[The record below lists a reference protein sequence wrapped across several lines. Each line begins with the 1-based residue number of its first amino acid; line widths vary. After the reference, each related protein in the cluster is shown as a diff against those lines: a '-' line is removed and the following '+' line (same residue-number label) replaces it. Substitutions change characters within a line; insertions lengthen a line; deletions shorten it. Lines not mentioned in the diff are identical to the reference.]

1 MKLNLVP
8 ARTGVTW
15 VQQGV
20 KTFAVQPMVFFSL
33 FMVFMTAIALLSLVP
48 AIGGVLGLML
58 IPAMT
63 LGLMVATEQ
72 VALARNARGAQDGKP
87 KPATAAVFIT
97 AFAAVRQR
105 ARSLA
110 ILGFLFA
117 ACVLAA
123 VWLAS
128 LFDDGQLQPLVSED
142 GTANI
147 EAMQSA
153 MFQLAFLLRL
163 VFYVPISLLFWHAPA
178 LVHWHGI
185 TPVKSLFFSVVAC
198 FRNVRA
204 MLMFGVVWMMMSLA
218 ASVVL
223 GLIGTVA
230 IAVAGSAGGGFG
242 AALILGG
249 SLALTAMFFCTNW
262 FMFRDTFQAE

>member
-1 MKLNLVP
+1 MNLNLVP

-20 KTFAVQPMVFFSL
+20 KTFVAQPMVFFSL
-33 FMVFMTAIALLSLVP
+33 FMVFMTAVAFLSLVP
-48 AIGGVLGLML
+48 VIGGVLGLMV

-72 VALARNARGAQDGKP
+72 VSFGRDGKT
-87 KPATAAVFIT
+87 KMATAAVFV
-97 AFAAVRQR
+97 AALSAVRQR
-105 ARSLA
+105 AKSLA
-110 ILGFLFA
+110 ILGFIFA
-117 ACVLAA
+117 LCVLAA

-128 LFDDGQLQPLVSED
+128 LFDDGQLQSLVAED

-147 EAMQSA
+147 ETMQSA
-153 MFQLAFLLRL
+153 AFQLAFILRL
-163 VFYVPISLLFWHAPA
+163 AFYVPISLLFWHAPA

-198 FRNVRA
+198 FRNFGA
-204 MLMFGVVWMMMSLA
+204 MTMFGVVWMLMSLA

-230 IAVAGSAGGGFG
+230 VAVAGGAGGGFG
-242 AALILGG
+242 AALIIGG

>member
-1 MKLNLVP
+1 MNLNLVP

-20 KTFAVQPMVFFSL
+20 KTFVAQPMVFFSL
-33 FMVFMTAIALLSLVP
+33 FMVFMTAVAFLSLVP
-48 AIGGVLGLML
+48 VIGGVLGLMV

-72 VALARNARGAQDGKP
+72 VSIGREGKT
-87 KPATAAVFIT
+87 KMATAAVFV
-97 AFAAVRQR
+97 AALSAVRQR
-105 ARSLA
+105 AKSLS
-110 ILGFLFA
+110 ILGFMFA
-117 ACVLAA
+117 LCVLAA

-128 LFDDGQLQPLVSED
+128 LFDDGQLQSLVSED

-147 EAMQSA
+147 ETMQSA
-153 MFQLAFLLRL
+153 SFQLAFILRL

-198 FRNVRA
+198 FRNFGA
-204 MLMFGVVWMMMSLA
+204 MTLFGIVWMLMSLA

-230 IAVAGSAGGGFG
+230 VAVAGGAGGGFG
-242 AALILGG
+242 AALIIGG

>member
-20 KTFAVQPMVFFSL
+20 KTFVAQPMVFFSL
-33 FMVFMTAIALLSLVP
+33 FMVFMTAVAFLSLVP
-48 AIGGVLGLML
+48 LIGGVLGLMV

-72 VALARNARGAQDGKP
+72 VALGREALDGKTRP
-87 KPATAAVFIT
+87 STAAIFV
-97 AFAAVRQR
+97 AALSAVRQR

-117 ACVLAA
+117 LCVLGA

-128 LFDDGQLQPLVSED
+128 LFDDGQLQSLVSED
-142 GTANI
+142 GTANV
-147 EAMQSA
+147 ETMQSTA
-153 MFQLAFLLRL
+153 FQLAFILRL

-178 LVHWHGI
+178 LVYWHGT
-185 TPVKSLFFSVVAC
+185 TPVKSLFFSIVAC
-198 FRNVRA
+198 FRNFGA
-204 MLMFGVVWMMMSLA
+204 MTMFGAVWMLMSLA
-218 ASVVL
+218 ASIVL
-223 GLIGTVA
+223 GLVGTVA
-230 IAVAGSAGGGFG
+230 VAVAGGAGGGFG
-242 AALILGG
+242 AALIIGG

-262 FMFRDTFQAE
+262 YMFRDTFQAD

>member
-20 KTFAVQPMVFFSL
+20 KTFVAQPMVFFSL
-33 FMVFMTAIALLSLVP
+33 FMVFMAAVAFLSLLPV
-48 AIGGVLGLML
+48 IGGVLGLMV

-72 VALARNARGAQDGKP
+72 VSLGREARDANKARVPTAVVFVAALS
-87 KPATAAVFIT
+87 
-97 AFAAVRQR
+97 AVRQR
-105 ARSLA
+105 AKSLA
-110 ILGFLFA
+110 ILGFMFA
-117 ACVLAA
+117 LCVLAA

-128 LFDDGQLQPLVSED
+128 LFDDGQLQNLVSDD
-142 GTANI
+142 GTANV
-147 EAMQSA
+147 EVMQSA
-153 MFQLAFLLRL
+153 AFQLAFMLRL

-198 FRNVRA
+198 FRNIDA
-204 MLMFGVVWMMMSLA
+204 MAMFGIVWVLMSLA

-230 IAVAGSAGGGFG
+230 VAVAGGAGGGFG
-242 AALILGG
+242 AALIIGG

-262 FMFRDTFQAE
+262 FMFRDTFQVE

>member
-1 MKLNLVP
+1 MKLNLIP
-8 ARTGVTW
+8 ARAGVTW

-20 KTFAVQPMVFFSL
+20 RTFAAQPMVFFSL
-33 FMVFMTAIALLSLVP
+33 FMLFMAAVAFVSLVP
-48 AIGGVLGLML
+48 VIGGVLGLML

-72 VALARNARGAQDGKP
+72 VATAREGNDGKV
-87 KPATAAVFIT
+87 KLATATVFVT
-97 AFAAVRQR
+97 SLSAVRQR

-117 ACVLAA
+117 MCVLAA

-128 LFDDGQLQPLVSED
+128 LFDGGQLQSLVSED

-147 EAMQSA
+147 ETIQSA
-153 MFQLAFLLRL
+153 AFQLAFVLRL
-163 VFYVPISLLFWHAPA
+163 AFYVPISLLFWYAPA

-185 TPVKSLFFSVVAC
+185 TPVKSLFFSLVAC
-198 FRNVRA
+198 FRNFGA
-204 MLMFGVVWMMMSLA
+204 MTIFGVVWMLMSLA

-230 IAVAGSAGGGFG
+230 IAIAGGAGGGFG
-242 AALILGG
+242 AALIVGG

-262 FMFRDTFQAE
+262 FMFRDTFQVE